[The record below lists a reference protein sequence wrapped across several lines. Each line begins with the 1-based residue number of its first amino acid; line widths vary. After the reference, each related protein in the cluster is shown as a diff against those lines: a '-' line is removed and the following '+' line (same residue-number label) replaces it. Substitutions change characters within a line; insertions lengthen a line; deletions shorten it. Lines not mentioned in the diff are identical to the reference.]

1 MANKK
6 TAQSRPSKAKPRR
19 SLKNLDESRRIQTNR
34 EAVEDVISWLYS
46 KDALGKVDAATVA
59 IVRSL
64 AARLDDPDD
73 ASNARL
79 WKEYRET
86 LAVLIKAG
94 EERTSEFDEVLR
106 GLEASL
112 LDRPKA

>member
-1 MANKK
+1 MARSNPKK
-6 TAQSRPSKAKPRR
+6 PGKVPAKSARSVKTPS
-19 SLKNLDESRRIQTNR
+19 ESRRIQSNR
-34 EAVEDVISWLYS
+34 DAVEDVISWLYS

-59 IVRSL
+59 IARTL
-64 AARLDDPDD
+64 AARLDDPEN

-86 LAVLIKAG
+86 IAVLIKSG
-94 EERTSEFDEVLR
+94 EERKNEFDEVLR

-112 LDRPKA
+112 RNQP

>member
-1 MANKK
+1 VAKTNPNKL
-6 TAQSRPSKAKPRR
+6 RPIAAKSRR
-19 SLKNLDESRRIQTNR
+19 SPKKSAESVRIQTNR
-34 EAVEDVISWLYS
+34 DAVEDVILWLYS
-46 KDALGKVDAATVA
+46 KDALGKVDSATVA
-59 IVRSL
+59 MVRSL
-64 AARLDDPDD
+64 AARLDDPED

-86 LAVLIKAG
+86 LAILVKAG

-112 LDRPKA
+112 RDGAKG

>member
-1 MANKK
+1 M
-6 TAQSRPSKAKPRR
+6 TKAKAGRKPAKSRR
-19 SLKNLDESRRIQTNR
+19 SPANPVESRKIQTNR
-34 EAVEDVISWLYS
+34 EAVEDVISWLYA
-46 KDALGKVDAATVA
+46 KDALGKVDSATVA
-59 IVRSL
+59 MVRSL

-73 ASNARL
+73 SSNARL
-79 WKEYRET
+79 WKEYRES

-112 LDRPKA
+112 LDKTAR

>member
-1 MANKK
+1 MAKRK
-6 TAQSRPSKAKPRR
+6 QPELRPIAAKPRR
-19 SLKNLDESRRIQTNR
+19 SSKNPVESRKIQTNR
-34 EAVEDVISWLYS
+34 DAVEDVISWLYA

-59 IVRSL
+59 MVRSL
-64 AARLDDPDD
+64 AARLDDPED

-86 LAVLIKAG
+86 LTVLIKAG
-94 EERTSEFDEVLR
+94 EERTSEFDQVLR

-112 LDRPKA
+112 RDPAKS

>member
-1 MANKK
+1 MTSRKKPNK
-6 TAQSRPSKAKPRR
+6 AASRSNQKVSKRIRP
-19 SLKNLDESRRIQTNR
+19 ESRQIQSNS
-34 EAVEDVISWLYS
+34 EAIEDVISWLDS
-46 KDALGKVDAATVA
+46 KDALGKVASATVA
-59 IVRSL
+59 IARSL
-64 AARLDDPDD
+64 ARRLDDPED

-86 LAVLIKAG
+86 IAELIKAG

-112 LDRPKA
+112 RDPASR